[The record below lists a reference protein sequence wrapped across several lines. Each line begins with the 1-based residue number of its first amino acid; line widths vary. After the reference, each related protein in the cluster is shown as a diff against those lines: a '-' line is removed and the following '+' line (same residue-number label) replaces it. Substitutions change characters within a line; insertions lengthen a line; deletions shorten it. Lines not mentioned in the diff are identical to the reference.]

1 MAKIQTVKEGKRGMN
16 EHEPKAPHY
25 TVTKTSSQPDP
36 KGGKQDVAL
45 TSGYKAGK
53 AHAAGDGKRATLPAV
68 HKPNKVLTQTPCQS
82 AVSSLGMSGIKRSFK
97 DAADQI
103 SGSGPSKSGS
113 ASAPEALA
121 PNASFDR
128 SKYQSIVKKSM
139 IGGKL

>member
-1 MAKIQTVKEGKRGMN
+1 MAKQTGTFKT
-16 EHEPKAPHY
+16 PHAE
-25 TVTKTSSQPDP
+25 VTKTTSQPAG

-45 TSGYKAGK
+45 SSGYTAGK
-53 AHAAGDGKRATLPAV
+53 AHKAGDGKRASLPAI
-68 HKPNKVLTQTPCQS
+68 HKPNQTVTQTPVQS
-82 AVSSLGMSGIKRSFK
+82 AVSSLGLSGIKKSFK

-113 ASAPEALA
+113 ASSPEALA

>member
-1 MAKIQTVKEGKRGMN
+1 MPTKAHKE
-16 EHEPKAPHY
+16 
-25 TVTKTSSQPDP
+25 VTKTTSQPDP

-53 AHAAGDGKRATLPAV
+53 AYASGEGKKAKAPEPHKANQNVTVTPA
-68 HKPNKVLTQTPCQS
+68 QS
-82 AVSSLGMSGIKRSFK
+82 AVSSLGLSGIKKSFK

-113 ASAPEALA
+113 ASSKEALA

-128 SKYQSIVKKSM
+128 SAYQSIVKKSM

>member
-1 MAKIQTVKEGKRGMN
+1 MANKLITKTTSQPAGKSPKLGDVSKGTYA
-16 EHEPKAPHY
+16 KAP
-25 TVTKTSSQPDP
+25 
-36 KGGKQDVAL
+36 A
-45 TSGYKAGK
+45 
-53 AHAAGDGKRATLPAV
+53 KRATLPAV
-68 HKPNKVLTQTPCQS
+68 HKPNQTITVTPVQS
-82 AVSSLGMSGIKRSFK
+82 AVSSLGMSGIQRSFK

-113 ASAPEALA
+113 ASSKEALA